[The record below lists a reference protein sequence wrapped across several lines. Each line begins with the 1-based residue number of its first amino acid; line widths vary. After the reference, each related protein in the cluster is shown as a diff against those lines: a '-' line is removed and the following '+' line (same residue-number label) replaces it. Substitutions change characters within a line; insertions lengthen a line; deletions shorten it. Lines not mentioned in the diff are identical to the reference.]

1 MTTIMY
7 RRAAL
12 AAGLISFGLLV
23 AACGSSSSSTPAAGG
38 SSSPAGASSPT
49 AVASSPAAATSSAAA
64 SAQIQLKTA
73 QSSLGTVLTNT
84 QGFTV
89 YWFAKDSM
97 TASNCSGACAVYW
110 PPVIGT
116 PVAASGVTLPGKLGT
131 ITRSDGSLQATYDG
145 HPLYLFKGDSAAGQT
160 SGNGVTGFGALWYAV
175 TASGSTPAAPTGSR
189 PSASASSKGY
199 GY

>member
-1 MTTIMY
+1 MTTITY

-12 AAGLISFGLLV
+12 AGGLISFGLLV
-23 AACGSSSSSTPAAGG
+23 AACGSSSSSTPAAGA
-38 SSSPAGASSPT
+38 SSSAAGASSPAAT
-49 AVASSPAAATSSAAA
+49 PSSPAA
-64 SAQIQLKTA
+64 SAQVQLKTA
-73 QSSLGTVLTNT
+73 QSSLGTVLTNA

-97 TASNCSGACAVYW
+97 TASNCSGACAAYW

-131 ITRSDGSLQATYDG
+131 IKRSDGSLQATYNG
-145 HPLYLFKGDSAAGQT
+145 HPLYLFKGDTSAGQT

-175 TASGSTPAAPTGSR
+175 TASGSTPAA
-189 PSASASSKGY
+189 
-199 GY
+199 

>member
-1 MTTIMY
+1 MTTITY

-23 AACGSSSSSTPAAGG
+23 AACGSSSSSPAAGGGTSSAAGG
-38 SSSPAGASSPT
+38 SSS
-49 AVASSPAAATSSAAA
+49 AAPSSSAA
-64 SAQIQLKTA
+64 SGQVQLKTA

-97 TASNCSGACAVYW
+97 TASNCSSACTTFW

-116 PVAASGVTLPGKLGT
+116 PVAASGVTLSGKLGT
-131 ITRSDGSLQATYDG
+131 ITRSDGSVQATYNG
-145 HPLYLFKGDSAAGQT
+145 HPLYLFKGDTSAGQT
-160 SGNGVTGFGALWYAV
+160 SGNGNTGFGALWYAV
-175 TASGSTPAAPTGSR
+175 TASGSTPAAPGGSS
-189 PSASASSKGY
+189 PSASASSHGY